1 MMATE
6 PQSKGHMHMAVEGL
20 AKDDIVGIFPPL
32 YTPFTA
38 EGELDRDSFRAE
50 IDYQLQFRVTG
61 LVVGGSTGEGHAL
74 ERQELIE
81 LTKIAVE
88 HAAGRVPIMT
98 GIITTSTREAV
109 ARAQGAKE
117 VGARGVMV
125 TPPIYQSANFDGMIS
140 FYDRIKKEGG
150 LPVTIYNVLV
160 HNPVTP
166 DITRRLAEIGAIVAT
181 KESVGGSFATLSE
194 LLDTVSDLISVTWA
208 QDHLL
213 YPGLALG
220 ATGSISGTGAMFPA
234 ESIAMLEAIK
244 RNDYDEAQRIHFA
257 LAPITRAVMN
267 GKNWP
272 AWVKAVATLQGRQVG
287 PARLPFVPLTSDE
300 MALLESGLEVAKT
313 ALPARTH

>member
-1 MMATE
+1 MTA
-6 PQSKGHMHMAVEGL
+6 AGL
-20 AKDDIVGIFPPL
+20 TKEEIVGIFPPL

-38 EGELDRDSFRAE
+38 DGELDRDAFRAD
-50 IDYQLQFRVTG
+50 IDYQLQFPVTG
-61 LVVGGSTGEGHAL
+61 FVVGGSTGEGHAL
-74 ERQELIE
+74 DLSELIE

-88 HAAGRVPIMT
+88 HVKGRVPIMT
-98 GIITTSTREAV
+98 GIITTTTAEAV
-109 ARAQGAKE
+109 ARARGAKE

-125 TPPIYQSANFDGMIS
+125 TPPIYQSANFEGMIG
-140 FYDRIKKEGG
+140 FYGDIKEQGG
-150 LPVTIYNVLV
+150 LPVMIYNVLV

-166 DITRRLAEIGAIVAT
+166 QITRRLAELGHIVAT

-220 ATGSISGTGAMFPA
+220 ATGSISGTGAMFA
-234 ESIAMLEAIK
+234 GESIAMLEAIK
-244 RNDYDEAQRIHFA
+244 RNDYDEAKRIHFA
-257 LAPITRAVMN
+257 LAPVTRAVMN

-287 PARLPFVPLTSDE
+287 PSRLPFVPLTDE
-300 MALLESGLEVAKT
+300 ELAELQAGLDVATSALT
-313 ALPARTH
+313 RTP

>member
-1 MMATE
+1 MA
-6 PQSKGHMHMAVEGL
+6 ADGL
-20 AKDDIVGIFPPL
+20 TKDEVVGIFPPL
-32 YTPFTA
+32 YTPFTKD
-38 EGELDRDSFRAE
+38 GELDRDAFRADIE
-50 IDYQLQFRVTG
+50 YQLQHPVTG

-74 ERQELIE
+74 EREELIE

-88 HAAGRVPIMT
+88 HVNGAVPIMT

-109 ARAQGAKE
+109 ARAQGAKA

-125 TPPIYQSANFDGMIS
+125 TPPIYQSANFDGMIG
-140 FYDRIKKEGG
+140 FYRDIKEQSG

-166 DITRRLAEIGAIVAT
+166 EITRRLAELGYIIAT

-194 LLDTVSDLISVTWA
+194 LLDTVSDIISVTWA

-213 YPGLALG
+213 YPGLAMG

-244 RNDYDEAQRIHFA
+244 RNDFAEAQRIHFA
-257 LAPITRAVMN
+257 LAPVTRAVMN

-272 AWVKAVATLQGRQVG
+272 AWVKAVAELQGRQVG
-287 PARLPFVPLTSDE
+287 PARLPFVPLTAE
-300 MALLESGLEVAKT
+300 ETATLEAGLEIAKSALTPVA
-313 ALPARTH
+313 AR

>member
-1 MMATE
+1 MT
-6 PQSKGHMHMAVEGL
+6 VEGL
-20 AKDDIVGIFPPL
+20 TKDEIVGIFPPL

-38 EGELDRDSFRAE
+38 DGELDRDAFRAD
-50 IDYQLQFRVTG
+50 IDYQLQHPVTG

-74 ERQELIE
+74 ERDELIE

-88 HAAGRVPIMT
+88 HVNGRVPIMT
-98 GIITTSTREAV
+98 GIITTSTREAI
-109 ARAQGAKE
+109 ARAQGAKA

-125 TPPIYQSANFDGMIS
+125 TPPIYQSANVEGMIR
-140 FYDRIKKEGG
+140 FYGDIKEQGG

-166 DITRRLAEIGAIVAT
+166 EITRRLAELGHIVAT

-213 YPGLALG
+213 YPGLAMG

-234 ESIAMLEAIK
+234 ESIAMLQAIK
-244 RNDYDEAQRIHFA
+244 RNDFNEAQRIHFA
-257 LAPITRAVMN
+257 LAPLTRAVMN

-272 AWVKAVATLQGRQVG
+272 AWVKAVAELQGRPVG
-287 PARLPFVPLTSDE
+287 PARLPFVPLTRDE
-300 MALLESGLEVAKT
+300 MATLEEGLEVARA
-313 ALPARTH
+313 ALKPALAG

>member
-1 MMATE
+1 MTA
-6 PQSKGHMHMAVEGL
+6 EGL
-20 AKDDIVGIFPPL
+20 TKEEVVGIFPPL

-38 EGELDRDSFRAE
+38 DGELDRNAFRNDIE
-50 IDYQLQFRVTG
+50 YQLQFGVTG

-74 ERQELIE
+74 EREELIE

-88 HAAGRVPIMT
+88 QVAGRVPIMT
-98 GIITTSTREAV
+98 GIITTTTREAV
-109 ARAQGAKE
+109 ARARGAKA

-125 TPPIYQSANFDGMIS
+125 TPPIYQSANFDGMIG
-140 FYDRIKKEGG
+140 FYDHIKREGG

-166 DITRRLAEIGAIVAT
+166 DITRRLAEIGAIIAT

-213 YPGLALG
+213 YPGLAMG

-234 ESIAMLEAIK
+234 ESIAMLDAIK
-244 RNDYDEAQRIHFA
+244 RNDYDEAKRIHFA
-257 LAPITRAVMN
+257 LAPVTRAVMN

-272 AWVKAVATLQGRQVG
+272 AWVKAVAELQGRKVG
-287 PARLPFVPLTSDE
+287 PARPPFVSLTDDE
-300 MALLESGLEVAKT
+300 MALLEEGLDAART
-313 ALPARTH
+313 ALPALAR

>member
-1 MMATE
+1 MT
-6 PQSKGHMHMAVEGL
+6 VDGL
-20 AKDDIVGIFPPL
+20 TKDEVVGIFPPL

-38 EGELDRDSFRAE
+38 DGELDREAFRAD
-50 IDYQLQFRVTG
+50 IDYQLQFGITG

-74 ERQELIE
+74 ERDELIE

-88 HAAGRVPIMT
+88 HVAGRVPIMT
-98 GIITTSTREAV
+98 GIITTTTRDAV
-109 ARAQGAKE
+109 ARAQGAKA

-125 TPPIYQSANFDGMIS
+125 TPPIYQSANFDGMIG
-140 FYDRIKKEGG
+140 FYDHIHREGG
-150 LPVTIYNVLV
+150 LPVTIYNVLT

-166 DITRRLAEIGAIVAT
+166 DITRHLAEIGAIVAT

-244 RNDYDEAQRIHFA
+244 RNDDDEARRIHFA
-257 LAPITRAVMN
+257 LAPLTRAVMN
-267 GKNWP
+267 GRNWP
-272 AWVKAVATLQGRQVG
+272 AWVKAVAELQGRKVG
-287 PARLPFVPLTSDE
+287 PARLPFVPLTNAE
-300 MALLESGLEVAKT
+300 REQLEQGLEIARA
-313 ALPARTH
+313 ALPVHA

>member
-1 MMATE
+1 MTA
-6 PQSKGHMHMAVEGL
+6 AGL
-20 AKDDIVGIFPPL
+20 TKEEIVGIFPPL

-38 EGELDRDSFRAE
+38 DGELDRDAFRAD
-50 IDYQLQFRVTG
+50 IDYQLQFPVTG
-61 LVVGGSTGEGHAL
+61 FVVGGSTGEGHAL
-74 ERQELIE
+74 DLSELIE

-88 HAAGRVPIMT
+88 HVKGRVPIMT
-98 GIITTSTREAV
+98 GIITTTTREAV
-109 ARAQGAKE
+109 ARARGAKE

-125 TPPIYQSANFDGMIS
+125 TPPIYQSANFEGMIG
-140 FYDRIKKEGG
+140 FYGDIKEQGG
-150 LPVTIYNVLV
+150 LPVMIYNVLV

-166 DITRRLAEIGAIVAT
+166 QITRRLAELGHIVAT

-220 ATGSISGTGAMFPA
+220 ATGSISGTGAMFA
-234 ESIAMLEAIK
+234 GESIAMLEAIK
-244 RNDYDEAQRIHFA
+244 RNDYDEAKRIHFA
-257 LAPITRAVMN
+257 LAPVTRAVMN

-287 PARLPFVPLTSDE
+287 PSRLPFVPLTDE
-300 MALLESGLEVAKT
+300 ELAELQAGLDVAASAL
-313 ALPARTH
+313 ARTP

>member
-1 MMATE
+1 MTA
-6 PQSKGHMHMAVEGL
+6 KGLTKEE
-20 AKDDIVGIFPPL
+20 IVGIFPPL
-32 YTPFTA
+32 YTPMT
-38 EGELDRDSFRAE
+38 EDGDLDREAFRAE
-50 IDYQLQFRVTG
+50 IDYMLQFRVTG

-74 ERQELIE
+74 ERGELIE
-81 LTKIAVE
+81 LTKIAVD
-88 HAAGRVPIMT
+88 HVRGRVPVMT

-109 ARAQGAKE
+109 IRAQGSKA

-125 TPPIYQSANFDGMIS
+125 TPPIYQSANFDGMIG
-140 FYDRIKKEGG
+140 FYDRIHRDGG

-194 LLDTVSDLISVTWA
+194 LLDTVADRISVTWA

-234 ESIAMLEAIK
+234 ESIAMLDAIE
-244 RNDYDEAQRIHFA
+244 RNDFAEAQRIHFA
-257 LAPITRAVMN
+257 LAPLTRAVMN

-272 AWVKAVATLQGRQVG
+272 AWVKAVAQLQGRKVG
-287 PARLPFVPLTSDE
+287 PARLPFVPLTSAD
-300 MALLESGLEVAKT
+300 MATLETGLAVART
-313 ALPARTH
+313 ALTPTS

>member
-1 MMATE
+1 
-6 PQSKGHMHMAVEGL
+6 MAVEGL
-20 AKDDIVGIFPPL
+20 TKDDIVGIFPPL
-32 YTPFTA
+32 FTPFTA
-38 EGELDRDSFRAE
+38 DGELDRDGFRAD
-50 IDYQLQFRVTG
+50 IDHQLQFGVTG

-74 ERQELIE
+74 EREELIE

-88 HAAGRVPIMT
+88 HVAGRVPIMT
-98 GIITTSTREAV
+98 GIITTTTREAV
-109 ARAQGAKE
+109 ARAQGAKA

-140 FYDRIKKEGG
+140 FYDHIKKEGG

-234 ESIAMLEAIK
+234 ESIAMLEAIR
-244 RNDYDEAQRIHFA
+244 RNNYDEAKRIHFA
-257 LAPITRAVMN
+257 LAPVTRAVMN

-300 MALLESGLEVAKT
+300 MALLESGLDIAKT
-313 ALPARTH
+313 ALPALTR

>member
-1 MMATE
+1 MTVA
-6 PQSKGHMHMAVEGL
+6 GL
-20 AKDDIVGIFPPL
+20 TKDEVVGIFPPL

-38 EGELDRDSFRAE
+38 DGELDREAFRADV
-50 IDYQLQFRVTG
+50 DYQLQFPVTG

-74 ERQELIE
+74 QTDELIE
-81 LTKIAVE
+81 LTRIAVE
-88 HAAGRVPIMT
+88 QVRGRVPIMT
-98 GIITTSTREAV
+98 GIITTTTREAI
-109 ARAQGAKE
+109 ARAQGVKE

-125 TPPIYQSANFDGMIS
+125 TPPIYQSANFDGMID
-140 FYDRIKKEGG
+140 FYDRIHKDGG

-166 DITRRLAEIGAIVAT
+166 DITRRLAEIGAIIAT

-213 YPGLALG
+213 YPGLAMG
-220 ATGSISGTGAMFPA
+220 ATGSISGTGAMFPE

-244 RNDYDEAQRIHFA
+244 RNDYDEARRIHFA
-257 LAPITRAVMN
+257 LAPLTRAVMN

-272 AWVKAVATLQGRQVG
+272 AWVKAVAELQGRKVG
-287 PARLPFVPLTSDE
+287 PARLPFVPLTNDE
-300 MALLESGLEVAKT
+300 MGSLEQGLETART
-313 ALPARTH
+313 ALTVPTQ

>member
-1 MMATE
+1 MTA
-6 PQSKGHMHMAVEGL
+6 EGL
-20 AKDDIVGIFPPL
+20 TKDDVVGIFPPL
-32 YTPFTA
+32 YTPFDA
-38 EGELDRDSFRAE
+38 DGELDRDAFRADV
-50 IDYQLQFRVTG
+50 DYQLQFPVTG

-74 ERQELIE
+74 ERDELIE

-88 HAAGRVPIMT
+88 HTAGRVPIMT
-98 GIITTSTREAV
+98 GIITTTTREAV
-109 ARAQGAKE
+109 ILAQGAKA

-125 TPPIYQSANFDGMIS
+125 TPPIYQSANFDGMID
-140 FYDRIKKEGG
+140 FYDRIRKQGG
-150 LPVTIYNVLV
+150 LPVTIYNVLT

-213 YPGLALG
+213 FPGLAMG

-234 ESIAMLEAIK
+234 ESIAMLDAIK
-244 RNDYDEAQRIHFA
+244 RNDYDEARRIHFA
-257 LAPITRAVMN
+257 LAPLTRAVMN

-272 AWVKAVATLQGRQVG
+272 AWVKAVAELQGRKVG
-287 PARLPFVPLTSDE
+287 PARLPFVPLTHE
-300 MALLESGLEVAKT
+300 EIATLEAGLEVART
-313 ALPARTH
+313 ALPALTR

>member
-1 MMATE
+1 MSTD
-6 PQSKGHMHMAVEGL
+6 GL
-20 AKDDIVGIFPPL
+20 TKDEIVGIFPPL
-32 YTPFTA
+32 YTPMTA
-38 EGELDRDSFRAE
+38 DGELDRDAFRAD
-50 IDYQLQFRVTG
+50 IDYQLQFPVTG

-74 ERQELIE
+74 TGAELVE
-81 LTKIAVE
+81 LTKVAVE
-88 HAAGRVPIMT
+88 HVAGKVPVMT
-98 GIITTSTREAV
+98 GIITTTTREAV

-125 TPPIYQSANFDGMIS
+125 TPPIYQSANFDGMIG
-140 FYDRIKKEGG
+140 FYDHIHKQGG

-194 LLDTVSDLISVTWA
+194 LLDTVSDIISVTWA

-244 RNDYDEAQRIHFA
+244 RNDYDEAKRIHFA
-257 LAPITRAVMN
+257 LAPLTRAVMN
-267 GKNWP
+267 GQNWP

-287 PARLPFVPLTSDE
+287 PARLPFVPLTDDE
-300 MALLESGLEVAKT
+300 LASLERGLETVKKALEPVAV
-313 ALPARTH
+313 

>member
-1 MMATE
+1 MYA
-6 PQSKGHMHMAVEGL
+6 EGL
-20 AKDDIVGIFPPL
+20 TKDEVVGIFPPL

-38 EGELDRDSFRAE
+38 DGELDRDAFRAE
-50 IDYQLQFRVTG
+50 IDYQLQFPVTG

-74 ERQELIE
+74 ERMELIE

-88 HAAGRVPIMT
+88 HVAGRVPIMT
-98 GIITTSTREAV
+98 GIITTSTREAI
-109 ARAQGAKE
+109 ARARGARE

-125 TPPIYQSANFDGMIS
+125 TPPIYQSANFEGMIQ
-140 FYDRIKKEGG
+140 FYADIKDQGG

-166 DITRRLAEIGAIVAT
+166 EITRRLAELGHIIAT

-194 LLDTVSDLISVTWA
+194 LLDKVSDLISVTWA

-213 YPGLALG
+213 YPGLAMG

-244 RNDYDEAQRIHFA
+244 RNDFAEAQRIHFA
-257 LAPITRAVMN
+257 LAPVTRAVMN

-272 AWVKAVATLQGRQVG
+272 AWVKAVAALQGRRVG
-287 PARLPFVPLTSDE
+287 PARLPFVPLTPAE
-300 MALLESGLEVAKT
+300 IETLEAGLDVART
-313 ALPARTH
+313 ALSPALAG